1 VKFIK
6 AGTPGV
12 TCADVVTKTVLV
24 NALPAITF
32 TVASSVCKNGT
43 PINISANPAG
53 GVFKINGT
61 TITQIDPALYPVGNV
76 TVNYAITDNN
86 TGCLN
91 TSSTVVAIAPLPTY
105 EWVDVLDNYCILD
118 NNEVTPKLRITDTDG
133 TIKIVTLAPFTPS
146 FKGAL
151 GELNFNIGA
160 SVSGA
165 NSCND
170 IATKAIKI
178 NEPVDVQFV
187 DLLDEYC
194 QQALPVTLK
203 ANPSGGTF
211 KVNGVATGSLVPMD
225 FAVGDVVRVEYT
237 YSTNGCLV
245 VIEKEVDIVQ
255 GTAYTPT
262 TENLIVCP
270 PNAQGY
276 PLEAVPLSQAQAGY
290 KFEWTS
296 TVPALNGQT
305 TRVLYVKEDQT
316 GKHKVL
322 IRDAGNCPID
332 EITFDVL
339 IKCNTAFFIPTAF
352 TPNGDGKNDMLEIFG
367 ADFTKLRMQI
377 YNRWGEVV
385 FTARSKSEGW
395 DGKIKGQPAPAGVYT
410 WKASYESV
418 LQPGTVIEKE
428 GSINLIR

>member
-1 VKFIK
+1 
-6 AGTPGV
+6 
-12 TCADVVTKTVLV
+12 
-24 NALPAITF
+24 
-32 TVASSVCKNGT
+32 
-43 PINISANPAG
+43 
-53 GVFKINGT
+53 
-61 TITQIDPALYPVGNV
+61 
-76 TVNYAITDNN
+76 
-86 TGCLN
+86 
-91 TSSTVVAIAPLPTY
+91 
-105 EWVDVLDNYCILD
+105 
-118 NNEVTPKLRITDTDG
+118 
-133 TIKIVTLAPFTPS
+133 
-146 FKGAL
+146 
-151 GELNFNIGA
+151 
-160 SVSGA
+160 
-165 NSCND
+165 
-170 IATKAIKI
+170 
-178 NEPVDVQFV
+178 
-187 DLLDEYC
+187 
-194 QQALPVTLK
+194 
-203 ANPSGGTF
+203 
-211 KVNGVATGSLVPMD
+211 
-225 FAVGDVVRVEYT
+225 
-237 YSTNGCLV
+237 

-255 GTAYTPT
+255 GTPYIPT

-332 EITFDVL
+332 EKTFDVL

-385 FTARSKSEGW
+385 FTARNKTEGW
-395 DGKIKGQPAPAGVYT
+395 DGKVKGQPAPAGVYT

-418 LQPGTVIEKE
+418 IQPGLVIEKE